1 MDRRYLLLNRRRAFL
16 LSPFV
21 VFTVLL
27 ALKII
32 LSGFVIFGVS
42 AEIVPLVVAIPSVW
56 VFFSLIE
63 RFAVKRKIM
72 YYMLVNIFLTS
83 IYFAVIMYYKYFG
96 VIVTYRALQQV
107 GQVTQVKGSVM
118 HLMHAYFL
126 LIYVDLVIFLIL
138 YTFWPAIRNWGRTQV
153 RNKTAMTAVLV
164 LSLAVSL
171 GTVWAGRGIVNE
183 LKMAQ
188 HMGIINYQ
196 FYTLGRDLVGTT
208 PKTVAVTPK
217 DVAALKWAG
226 KQAEPASAR
235 DQGLLKGRNVI
246 VIQLEAFQ
254 DFLIGKKVDG
264 VELTPNMNK
273 LAAEN
278 VYFTNF
284 FQQAGQ
290 GNTSDAEYL
299 LNTSLYVPPNGAASQ
314 TYNKKDLPSLP
325 KLFKS
330 QGYRALTFHTN
341 DVQFWNRDELYAAL
355 GFDQYYDK
363 AFFKDEDFLF
373 FGASDPVLYRKTAE
387 ELARLQ
393 SEGTPFY
400 ANIISMSSHHPFDMP
415 PDRRL
420 IELPER
426 FADTFVGD
434 YLEGQHYADY
444 ALGQFIEELKAN
456 GLWENSLIV
465 LYGDHMGLPIYS
477 LTAHE
482 KDLLGEMLGR
492 EYQYPDMMN
501 IPLIMAAPGKL
512 PAATYN
518 HVGGQVDLLP
528 TIANLMGLPL
538 GDQVVFGQDILN
550 HTQNLLP
557 QRYYL
562 PSGSYITDRT
572 IFVSGKGFKDGIRY
586 LLPDGEK
593 AEINQATTEDEYK
606 RALALLRLS
615 DGFVEGL
622 PER

>member
-1 MDRRYLLLNRRRAFL
+1 MNRRRAFF

-21 VFTVLL
+21 VFTVILMF
-27 ALKII
+27 KIV

-63 RFAVKRKIM
+63 RFATKRKIM
-72 YYMLVNIFLTS
+72 YYMLVNILLTS

-126 LIYVDLVIFLIL
+126 LIYVDIVVFLIL
-138 YTFWPAIRNWGRTQV
+138 YTFWPKIRSWGRTTV
-153 RNKTAMTAVLV
+153 RSKTLMSAILA
-164 LSLAVSL
+164 LSLAVSFT
-171 GTVWAGRGIVNE
+171 TVWAGRGIVNE

-196 FYTLGRDLVGTT
+196 FYTLARDLVGVNN
-208 PKTVAVTPK
+208 KAITVKPE
-217 DVAALKWAG
+217 DVATLKWAG
-226 KQAEPASAR
+226 RQAEPATANN
-235 DQGLLKGRNVI
+235 QGIAKGRNVI

-314 TYNKKDLPSLP
+314 TYDKKDLPSLP

-341 DVQFWNRDELYAAL
+341 DVLFWNRHELYAAL

-387 ELARLQ
+387 ELERLQ
-393 SEGTPFY
+393 ADGTPFY

-415 PDRRL
+415 EDRRL

-444 ALGQFIEELKAN
+444 ALGLFIDELKKS
-456 GLWENSLIV
+456 GLWENSLLV

-477 LTAHE
+477 LTTHE
-482 KDLLGEMLGR
+482 KELLKEILGR

-501 IPLIMAAPGKL
+501 IPLILAAPGKL

-518 HVGGQVDLLP
+518 QLGGQVDLLP
-528 TIANLMGLPL
+528 TIANLTGLPL
-538 GDQVVFGQDILN
+538 EGQVIFGQDILN

-572 IFVSGKGFKDGIRY
+572 IFVSGKGFKDGVRY

-593 AEINQATTEDEYK
+593 VELKQATNEEEYK
-606 RALALLRLS
+606 RALELLRLS